1 MKHTRT
7 RRSPAQVD
15 TTKRDEMS
23 NPQWQAKDA
32 IAGQPM
38 TLKVCQMQLIKA
50 NKEPNMT
57 TITSTL
63 IGLRYDMARIIEL
76 LEQMR

>member
-1 MKHTRT
+1 
-7 RRSPAQVD
+7 
-15 TTKRDEMS
+15 MS
-23 NPQWQAKDA
+23 LPQWQAKDA

-38 TLKVCQMQLIKA
+38 NLKVCQMQLMKA